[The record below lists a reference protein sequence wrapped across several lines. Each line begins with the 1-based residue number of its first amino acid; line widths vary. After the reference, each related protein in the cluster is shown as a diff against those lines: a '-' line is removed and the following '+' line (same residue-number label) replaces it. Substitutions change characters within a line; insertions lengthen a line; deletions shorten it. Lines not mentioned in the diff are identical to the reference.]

1 MTTTSTRP
9 RVGRTEL
16 VSVLGLTAAFAL
28 LLLTWALVTPPLH
41 GPDELAGIDA
51 AMHLALGQPW
61 PAAGDMH
68 YLQGL
73 LSQNVPALP
82 PLAADRP
89 AFGALIGDHAE
100 NPLVNPMSQHP
111 PTYFLVQAVVARA
124 LDFTT
129 RRWDVVILG
138 MRIADVVVMTAVPP
152 LVWAAVRRVTRS
164 PRLAV
169 AAAGALLLV
178 PQLAQLGASVSAWV
192 PVIAA
197 GALTTWLGARV
208 LTGDRSWWTALA
220 LGGALALGTA
230 VMAGGFIAVPFAVA
244 AVLCARPDGPSAAD
258 EPSVTRRSTDLG
270 SRLLRVLVVL
280 VVPAVTTGWWWVR
293 QFVATGTV
301 QPDAFPAT
309 TTAWPKDEGPAPTQF
324 AGAFWNGLSESFWG
338 RLGRY
343 EWPLSPVIV
352 DTFTVVALV
361 ALVWAATR
369 RTADRRTMLVAAV
382 FPVTAL
388 VVVLVRDYAT
398 YVGHTGVTVNQGR
411 FLFPAV
417 AALLVLQAVAWRGL
431 VVDARVRRRL
441 GRAVLVVGPLV
452 AVAGLALVYS
462 GAYQSLQFTV
472 TSVGVNLLATT
483 TPYGL
488 KPLAAVLVAL
498 VVVGGTALVAGWVL
512 LGRADRGPEAP
523 SDPPLDSRPTVEPT
537 QRNNA

>member
-1 MTTTSTRP
+1 MTLTPTRP
-9 RVGRTEL
+9 TVGRAEL

-51 AMHLALGQPW
+51 AMHLALGQSW

-73 LSQNVPALP
+73 LAQNVPALP

-89 AFGALIGDHAE
+89 AFGALIGDHSQ
-100 NPLVNPMSQHP
+100 NPLMNPMSQHP
-111 PTYFLVQAVVARA
+111 PTYFLAQAVVARA

-129 RRWDVVILG
+129 RRWDIVVLG

-164 PRLAV
+164 PRIAV
-169 AAAGALLLV
+169 VAAGALLLV
-178 PQLAQLGASVSAWV
+178 PQLAQLGASVSVWV
-192 PVIAA
+192 PVITA
-197 GALTTWLGARV
+197 GALTTWLGARI

-230 VMAGGFIAVPFAVA
+230 VTAGGFIAVPFAIA
-244 AVLCARPDGPSAAD
+244 AVLCARPDGPSRTHG
-258 EPSVTRRSTDLG
+258 PGLG
-270 SRLLRVLVVL
+270 ARVLRVLVVL
-280 VVPAVTTGWWWVR
+280 AVPAITTGWWWVR
-293 QFVATGTV
+293 QLVVTGSV
-301 QPDAFPAT
+301 QPDPFPAT
-309 TTAWPKDEGPAPTQF
+309 TTAWPPSEGPAPTQF

-343 EWPLSPVIV
+343 EWPLSPVVI

-369 RTADRRTMLVAAV
+369 RTTDRRTMLVAAV

-398 YVGHTGVTVNQGR
+398 YAGHTGVTVNQGR
-411 FLFPAV
+411 FLFPAI

-431 VVDARVRRRL
+431 VVDDRIRRRL
-441 GRAVLVVGPLV
+441 GRALLVVGPLV
-452 AVAGLALVYS
+452 ALAGLALVYG

-488 KPLAAVLVAL
+488 KPLA
-498 VVVGGTALVAGWVL
+498 VVVVAVAVIGGTALVAGWVL
-512 LGRADRGPEAP
+512 LGRADRDPETP
-523 SDPPLDSRPTVEPT
+523 SEPPLDSRPTVEPT